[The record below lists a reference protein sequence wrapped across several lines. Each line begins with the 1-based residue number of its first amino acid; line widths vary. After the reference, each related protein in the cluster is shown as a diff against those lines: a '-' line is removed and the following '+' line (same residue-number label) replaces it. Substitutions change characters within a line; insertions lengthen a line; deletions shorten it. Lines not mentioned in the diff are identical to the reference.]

1 MKGTDSK
8 AGDIGSDAR
17 YEEMFKLFDHDKDG
31 LLNRRDLMKAGACA
45 EGTAMQ
51 VTPPDGIGSAR
62 QRARYTNSS
71 LNLENC
77 AFTSRKTDRRI
88 CRINCGSAIAL
99 RAGKRSSHDQKLS
112 CG

>member
-1 MKGTDSK
+1 MALVVPGKV
-8 AGDIGSDAR
+8 AIR

-62 QRARYTNSS
+62 QRAGT
-71 LNLENC
+71 L
-77 AFTSRKTDRRI
+77 I
-88 CRINCGSAIAL
+88 V
-99 RAGKRSSHDQKLS
+99 H
-112 CG
+112 